1 MLQRW
6 LHSAQPGRRKFNT
19 RFFDAISDEI
29 TAMFCQNLD
38 VVSCLKI
45 STWIYPLYANLT
57 VGCWGDRWS
66 GQTGSGTSLL
76 RWLLAFFFP
85 PEIDNTATG
94 KQAEIRHLT
103 CQTEKYFPATSLKET
118 VLDLAPFCSMQ
129 RHSCRSSWN
138 QCLETAGRMS
148 WAVGYFFFLLAVRCV
163 ICTTQCEVQRR

>member
-1 MLQRW
+1 
-6 LHSAQPGRRKFNT
+6 
-19 RFFDAISDEI
+19 
-29 TAMFCQNLD
+29 MFCHNLD

-45 STWIYPLYANLT
+45 STWIYPLYTNLT

-103 CQTEKYFPATSLKET
+103 CQTEKYFSSEKFEGNGVGPGSVLFDATT
-118 VLDLAPFCSMQ
+118 FM
-129 RHSCRSSWN
+129 
-138 QCLETAGRMS
+138 
-148 WAVGYFFFLLAVRCV
+148 
-163 ICTTQCEVQRR
+163 